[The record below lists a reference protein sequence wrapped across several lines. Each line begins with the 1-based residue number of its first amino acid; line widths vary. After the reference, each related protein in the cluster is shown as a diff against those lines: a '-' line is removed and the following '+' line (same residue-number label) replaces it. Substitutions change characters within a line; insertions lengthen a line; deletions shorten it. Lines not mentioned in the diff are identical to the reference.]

1 MPKFK
6 QIIQLTTDN
15 LILRQWKADD
25 YLAFSKLNS
34 DSTVMEYFPNTLSKK
49 QSDSLA
55 KEMEL
60 LISQNGWG
68 VWAVEEKER
77 GQFIGCVGLHE
88 PSFDL
93 PFSPCIEIAWRLD
106 KQYWGKG
113 YATEA
118 GNEVLNFAFERLKV
132 DEIVSFTALVNKKS
146 ESVMKRLGMRDT
158 QQNFEHPHLPMGH
171 ILREHLLYKI
181 SKEDWES
188 TQKKIGLVKS

>member
-1 MPKFK
+1 MK
-6 QIIQLTTDN
+6 IIQLTTDN
-15 LILRQWKADD
+15 LILRQWKAND
-25 YLAFSKLNS
+25 YLTFSKLNS
-34 DSTVMEYFPNTLSKK
+34 DPTVMEYFPNTLSKK

-88 PSFDL
+88 PSCDL
-93 PFSPCIEIAWRLD
+93 PFSPCMEIAWRLD
-106 KQYWGKG
+106 KSYWGKG

-118 GNEVLNFAFERLKV
+118 GKEVLKFAFEKLKV
-132 DEIVSFTALVNKKS
+132 DEIVSFTALLNKKS

-158 QQNFEHPHLPMGH
+158 QQNFEHPHLAKGH
-171 ILREHLLYKI
+171 TLREHLLYKI
-181 SKEDWES
+181 SKEEW
-188 TQKKIGLVKS
+188 KKKRVETTN